1 MLFGLLW
8 LGGGAGG
15 QGVSWMDGVLL
26 AHHRRLLRWIPSR
39 CGSQLSSELLQKFLF
54 HTEYQIHPYVRK
66 LYCAAVETPH
76 RGGGGL
82 FLLSFLRMKRLSC
95 WADVVGP
102 PSCAVWGMWSLWPPL
117 PPPCWVLCGPQF
129 PEDNHEVL
137 CFPGIEDWG
146 AYYCTSTW
154 TSSLFGAS
162 ILDQA
167 HDGCDILQYDDGVGA
182 MGDDWAYSMNSTE
195 LRMQPWGT

>member
-1 MLFGLLW
+1 MTDRMTDLVDREC
-8 LGGGAGG
+8 LG
-15 QGVSWMDGVLL
+15 WMGSCWIFV

-39 CGSQLSSELLQKFLF
+39 CGSQQSSAAAEVSFP
-54 HTEYQIHPYVRK
+54 HWVPGSPMSGN
-66 LYCAAVETPH
+66 YCAAVETPH

-117 PPPCWVLCGPQF
+117 PPLCWVLCGPQF
-129 PEDNHEVL
+129 PQDNDVVL

-154 TSSLFGAS
+154 TSSVWCL
-162 ILDQA
+162 I
-167 HDGCDILQYDDGVGA
+167 
-182 MGDDWAYSMNSTE
+182 
-195 LRMQPWGT
+195 PWSGPRWLWPSADMMTVL